1 MRFSRLLRVTAVAT
15 FPLAALALG
24 CGDDTAAI
32 TASGP
37 DGSLETGTPTESGTS
52 TDAGDSGTDAGSLY
66 EQLGEHA
73 GIRAALDAIVGQEL
87 TDPDIASYFFNQV
100 ATPIP
105 AGHPTTDQITECF
118 TDLLSKVAGGPEAY
132 PTTVTDDAGSFTCRD
147 MMTIHKSL
155 NISGGTFDKFVMIAA
170 AELGTLKVSTAN
182 ITAIG
187 DALNG
192 TKGAIVSAPL
202 ADAGEIPYSPYSA
215 GTGDGGLQPE
225 AGTLYLRLGEHGGI
239 RTAINA
245 IVGQELTDPEIA
257 SYFFNQ
263 VASPVPTGHPA
274 VDQLEECF
282 TSLLGH
288 AAGGP
293 EDYPL
298 AVVDDAGSFTCRDM
312 TTIHAPL
319 HISGGTLDSFVMIAA
334 MELTSLGVAPAD
346 VNTVGTVLNGTKP
359 DIVQSDIA
367 DAGELPYDAARQ

>member
-1 MRFSRLLRVTAVAT
+1 MRVARLLLITSLAN
-15 FPLAALALG
+15 FPLAAFAVG
-24 CGDDTAAI
+24 CDDDTSGS
-32 TASGP
+32 TASVP
-37 DGSLETGTPTESGTS
+37 DSSVGTEGGGTATS
-52 TDAGDSGTDAGSLY
+52 VDAGTDAGSLY

-73 GIRAALDAIVGQEL
+73 GIRSALDAIVGQEL
-87 TDPDIASYFFNQV
+87 MDPEIASYFFNQV
-100 ATPIP
+100 ASPIP
-105 AGHPTTDQITECF
+105 AGHPTTDQLTECF
-118 TDLLSKVAGGPEAY
+118 TDLLSQVAGGPETY

-147 MMTIHKSL
+147 MTTIHQSL

-170 AELGTLKVSTAN
+170 AELGTLKVSSAN

-187 DALNG
+187 NALND

-202 ADAGEIPYSPYSA
+202 ADAGAIAYSPYSA
-215 GTGDGGLQPE
+215 SNGDGGLQPE
-225 AGTLYLRLGEHGGI
+225 AGTLYLRLGQHTGI
-239 RTAINA
+239 RAAIDA
-245 IVGQELTDPEIA
+245 IVGQELTDPQIA

-263 VASPVPTGHPA
+263 VASPVPTGHPT

-282 TSLLGH
+282 TSLLGN

-312 TTIHAPL
+312 TAIHAPL
-319 HISGGTLDSFVMIAA
+319 HISGGTFDAFVMIAA
-334 MELTSLGVAPAD
+334 MELSSLGVSPAD

-359 DIVQSDIA
+359 AIVQSDIA